1 MSLQDINIKI
11 FSNYSDDTTH
21 LDTKERMQADGYHN
35 IIDYINQYTDKER
48 GEFIGLLLE
57 HFLNDRNFN
66 TKKGAQY
73 WHEVLASLRDE
84 VKANIY
90 SATIKI
96 AVNLDV
102 VSDKEYE
109 TEQDFIDAI
118 YEEDVY
124 ELIARNGY
132 QVTVEHDDAEIVDV
146 DDVCTVD

>member
-124 ELIARNGY
+124 DLIKSNGY

>member
-21 LDTKERMQADGYHN
+21 LDTKDRMQADGYHN
-35 IIDYINQYTDKER
+35 IVDYINEYSDKER
-48 GEFIGLLLE
+48 GDFISLLLE
-57 HFLNDRNFN
+57 QFLNDRNFN

-73 WHEVLASLRDE
+73 WHAVLASLRDE
-84 VKANIY
+84 VKANVY

-109 TEQDFIDAI
+109 TEQEFIDAI

-124 ELIARNGY
+124 DLIRNKGY
-132 QVTVEHDDAEIVDV
+132 QVTVEHNDAEIMDV